1 MMNVNIYA
9 MLIHYFGDALSSVL
23 VLASGLLMKYFPNS
37 DWAPYVDPVASLF
50 IVAIMLW
57 TTIPLLIR
65 CSKVLIQRVPNEIEI
80 GTIKNQLLAV
90 PGVLGVHEL
99 HVWPLV
105 EEMIICSVH
114 ITCEEGSDFNA
125 ISKTFKHI
133 FHEHGIHSTSVQP
146 EFVPIHHQMTEFC
159 EQNCVEDCE
168 EDWCCRKSAEK
179 TVVSKSPIVPR
190 NNDELL

>member
-1 MMNVNIYA
+1 
-9 MLIHYFGDALSSVL
+9 LSSVL

-57 TTIPLLIR
+57 TTIPLLVR

-114 ITCEEGSDFNA
+114 ITCEEGSDFNS
-125 ISKTFKHI
+125 ISKSFKHI

-168 EDWCCRKSAEK
+168 EDWCCRKSAEQI
-179 TVVSKSPIVPR
+179 TVKKSPIIPH